1 MSYIKKSI
9 SISGT
14 DLDLVKAFVSQIT
27 AADSHITC
35 DGIDESQ
42 WSGSN
47 TPSFT
52 LKIGDECKIVA
63 TRGMPAY
70 SGTSGYYFNVIIN
83 EKTYLSSILSYCE
96 GAPFAESIIN
106 RSWNF
111 AIISNENTLLII
123 FGGLGISVP
132 SSNATFSVITL
143 KNNNAAVVSC
153 NTGSNAL
160 GGSFYCVDTA
170 NKNTELKMFD
180 RLKYHVDT
188 GKIEMINS
196 KAILTSD
203 KTKFI
208 SYNSLCDCSNIT
220 EYSIISINGD
230 DYYAVN
236 ANTLL
241 KFKTGDE

>member
-1 MSYIKKSI
+1 MSYIKKSV

-14 DLDLVKAFVSQIT
+14 ELEFIKAFVSQIT
-27 AADSHITC
+27 AADSRIAC

-42 WSGSN
+42 WSSDN
-47 TPSFT
+47 APSFT

-63 TRGMPAY
+63 TRGTPAY
-70 SGTSGYYFNVIIN
+70 SGTSGYYFNLIIN
-83 EKTYLSSILSYCE
+83 GKTYLNPVLGYCV
-96 GAPFAESIIN
+96 GAPFAKAIIN

-123 FGGLGISVP
+123 FGGFDISVP
-132 SSNATFSVITL
+132 SSNAAFSVITL
-143 KNNNAAVVSC
+143 KNNNAAAVGC

-160 GGSFYCVDTA
+160 GGSVYCVDTA

-180 RLKYHVDT
+180 RLKYQTDT
-188 GKIEMINS
+188 GKIEIIEN

-203 KTKFI
+203 KTKFMN
-208 SYNSLCDCSNIT
+208 YNSLCDCSNIT

-236 ANTLL
+236 ANTLM
-241 KFKTGDE
+241 KY